1 MMAELRNWILGVVAV
16 GLLVSICQSL
26 SPAGKPQKVSRFC
39 GGLLLFLAVVTPI
52 LQWDVTGAF
61 QAFQDH
67 CASLTVSEAEVAQAG
82 STVLEAQ
89 TRQRVSDYI
98 QEQAQALGG
107 EVTVSVICETQNGIP
122 VPVSVTLTGALSEAQ
137 RQTLTRQIQEDFQ
150 LTGEQIQYKG
160 KG

>member
-1 MMAELRNWILGVVAV
+1 MMAELRSWILGVVAV

-26 SPAGKPQKVSRFC
+26 SPEGKPQKVSRFC
-39 GGLLLFLAVVTPI
+39 GGLLLFLAVVTPM

-61 QAFQDH
+61 QAFEDY

-89 TRQRVSDYI
+89 TCQQVSDYI
-98 QEQAQALGG
+98 REQAQALGAD
-107 EVTVSVICETQNGIP
+107 VTVSVTCESQDGLP
-122 VPVSVTLTGALSEAQ
+122 VPVAVTLTGTLSEQQ
-137 RQTLTRQIQEDFQ
+137 RQTLTGQIRADFQ
-150 LTGEQIQYKG
+150 LTEAQVQYEG